1 MYSCGLVLEGGGNRA
16 IYTSGVL
23 DAFMDQGITFPY
35 VIGVSAGSCNAVS
48 YIGKC
53 RGRQHDISIQYSGDK
68 RFMSLENMIK
78 NGEFLNGEWLFG
90 ELSYDLSPLDQ
101 EAYDRANTTLCVVVT
116 NALTGKAEYM
126 YPKDFHKRGCP
137 ILRASCALPG
147 ATKGVVLGKDRYFDG
162 GVTDSIPLAHAYE
175 DGCQKAVVVLTQD
188 RNYQKQPM
196 GHARL
201 IRRIFRKYPLMT
213 RAILNRYKI
222 YNRQLEAVWD
232 AQGRGDAF
240 VIAPDHP
247 LHLRAQH
254 RQAGANLSNRLPQ
267 CHGTNGR
274 AEGVFS
280 QAVTLYGNQI
290 KMPDRPF
297 CGLSGNQIP
306 CMPSG
311 TQGIFVCYFAFTA
324 AAWAKPSLASPC
336 GVISTVSPF
345 CSSSTCIQSVTRI

>member
-1 MYSCGLVLEGGGNRA
+1 MKIGLVLEGGGNRA

-147 ATKGVVLGKDRYFDG
+147 RWRLVGATLF
-162 GVTDSIPLAHAYE
+162 PLAYSYYGTQLVYAHVFGSYLTLAY
-175 DGCQKAVVVLTQD
+175 AA
-188 RNYQKQPM
+188 M
-196 GHARL
+196 G
-201 IRRIFRKYPLMT
+201 
-213 RAILNRYKI
+213 
-222 YNRQLEAVWD
+222 
-232 AQGRGDAF
+232 G
-240 VIAPDHP
+240 
-247 LHLRAQH
+247 
-254 RQAGANLSNRLPQ
+254 
-267 CHGTNGR
+267 
-274 AEGVFS
+274 
-280 QAVTLYGNQI
+280 QAVTEFGGMVGAAVWACLPRLLLMAAPLVAFYLLRRRRMLPVGEGGYGREGLALLAAGATPQEARSVLPNSLKTEVVMTANLREWRHFFKLRTAPAAHPQMQEVAIPLLRRFQELVPVVFDDI
-290 KMPDRPF
+290 KVEVPHEK
-297 CGLSGNQIP
+297 S
-306 CMPSG
+306 
-311 TQGIFVCYFAFTA
+311 
-324 AAWAKPSLASPC
+324 
-336 GVISTVSPF
+336 
-345 CSSSTCIQSVTRI
+345 

>member
-23 DAFMDQGITFPY
+23 DAFMDQGIVFPY

-137 ILRASCALPG
+137 ILRASCPAPPRGLCWAMTGTLTAESPTPFPWRTPTRTG
-147 ATKGVVLGKDRYFDG
+147 AKRQ
-162 GVTDSIPLAHAYE
+162 SW
-175 DGCQKAVVVLTQD
+175 CS
-188 RNYQKQPM
+188 
-196 GHARL
+196 
-201 IRRIFRKYPLMT
+201 RKIEIIKSSLWVM
-213 RAILNRYKI
+213 RA
-222 YNRQLEAVWD
+222 
-232 AQGRGDAF
+232 
-240 VIAPDHP
+240 
-247 LHLRAQH
+247 
-254 RQAGANLSNRLPQ
+254 
-267 CHGTNGR
+267 
-274 AEGVFS
+274 
-280 QAVTLYGNQI
+280 
-290 KMPDRPF
+290 
-297 CGLSGNQIP
+297 
-306 CMPSG
+306 
-311 TQGIFVCYFAFTA
+311 
-324 AAWAKPSLASPC
+324 
-336 GVISTVSPF
+336 
-345 CSSSTCIQSVTRI
+345 

>member
-23 DAFMDQGITFPY
+23 DAFMDQGIVFPY

-247 LHLRAQH
+247 LHC
-254 RQAGANLSNRLPQ
+254 P
-267 CHGTNGR
+267 
-274 AEGVFS
+274 
-280 QAVTLYGNQI
+280 TLERNTDKLEQI
-290 KMPDRPF
+290 YQTGYRNAMEQMDALK
-297 CGLSGNQIP
+297 
-306 CMPSG
+306 
-311 TQGIFVCYFAFTA
+311 AFL
-324 AAWAKPSLASPC
+324 AKPSSF
-336 GVISTVSPF
+336 TE
-345 CSSSTCIQSVTRI
+345 TK